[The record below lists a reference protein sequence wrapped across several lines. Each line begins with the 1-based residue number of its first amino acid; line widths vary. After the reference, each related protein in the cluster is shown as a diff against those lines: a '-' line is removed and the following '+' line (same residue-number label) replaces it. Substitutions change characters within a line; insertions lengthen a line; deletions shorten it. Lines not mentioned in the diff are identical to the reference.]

1 MQQNIT
7 NIKVYKSIDWFLY
20 ELALSGLRWCQ
31 WCWCFFICT
40 TAHSIFV
47 WCSGVETVFALSIPV
62 IFNKVV
68 DLWNK
73 WVSHH
78 RSILYRKDF
87 LFFFAKVIKWI
98 WKEFR
103 PIKVADWKLLI
114 FVVVFLDFFCKCV
127 GKFFSSILISF
138 ILILN
143 GLIEFLVFFL

>member
-1 MQQNIT
+1 MSESSQKYSLQ
-7 NIKVYKSIDWFLY
+7 KRFSV
-20 ELALSGLRWCQ
+20 
-31 WCWCFFICT
+31 
-40 TAHSIFV
+40 
-47 WCSGVETVFALSIPV
+47 
-62 IFNKVV
+62 
-68 DLWNK
+68 
-73 WVSHH
+73 
-78 RSILYRKDF
+78 
-87 LFFFAKVIKWI
+87 FFAKVIKWI

>member
-47 WCSGVETVFALSIPV
+47 WCPGVETVFALSIPV
-62 IFNKVV
+62 IFNKNV

-73 WVSHH
+73 WSESSQKYSLQE
-78 RSILYRKDF
+78 RFSD
-87 LFFFAKVIKWI
+87 FFAKVIKWI

-138 ILILN
+138 MLILN